1 MCEDDQGERIAAA
14 CVIAQLGRESEID
27 EYKRRFRCEGRPS
40 FFLSWRNWSTLR
52 STFPSFTHAS
62 AKRMNSHRGYW
73 KVSCYGRH
81 RDSLGPTKLGILLGI
96 LRDFSL
102 SLRVYV
108 FASHGS
114 LKIIRRENDGSK
126 KKQNVSDEKKER
138 KEKKKGKD
146 FVSIQFIFGWDCG
159 AEIGRPSRVTTHA
172 YGKRLQTAAS
182 RQQIMHLNS
191 KACAYRVRK
200 WTFFWIHRRSGS
212 TSSIIHPR
220 FRIVGYF
227 LVKAI
232 QLDSLCRFYR
242 HPSLVLSFES
252 VCYFEESILF
262 NAPSFFFLYSIQTG
276 GGVGS
281 VCRQRPAEDISWL
294 ITFLLAVNVKVLH
307 YYNNNKGPLLADA
320 LVTIH

>member
-81 RDSLGPTKLGILLGI
+81 RDSLGPTKLGLLLGI

-126 KKQNVSDEKKER
+126 KKQNVSDEKKEKKR
-138 KEKKKGKD
+138 KREKILFPFNSSFAETAVQKSAVRAESPHTPTVNGYKPPRPDNKLCIWIRRLVLIELESERFFD
-146 FVSIQFIFGWDCG
+146 YTDAAALRVPLFI
-159 AEIGRPSRVTTHA
+159 
-172 YGKRLQTAAS
+172 
-182 RQQIMHLNS
+182 
-191 KACAYRVRK
+191 
-200 WTFFWIHRRSGS
+200 
-212 TSSIIHPR
+212 
-220 FRIVGYF
+220 
-227 LVKAI
+227 
-232 QLDSLCRFYR
+232 LDSV
-242 HPSLVLSFES
+242 SS
-252 VCYFEESILF
+252 V
-262 NAPSFFFLYSIQTG
+262 
-276 GGVGS
+276 
-281 VCRQRPAEDISWL
+281 
-294 ITFLLAVNVKVLH
+294 TFS
-307 YYNNNKGPLLADA
+307 
-320 LVTIH
+320 